1 MIACLYVCLL
11 TWLAVLF
18 LFACLFVFG
27 GTFFWAGL
35 NGNQTTMLIHA
46 RAPCTTSPSAVAL
59 IWSGLIGYWDCKKL
73 VPLNIPQIANWAAV
87 PPDSQSAPGPARQK
101 RSVETGPTDAV
112 VSKLL
117 LSRGSVRPSSG
128 QQLMTLILR
137 EVALV
142 SHVASY
148 VNAQTVLVVTSRTS
162 NISTARPSKQ
172 FGIW

>member
-1 MIACLYVCLL
+1 
-11 TWLAVLF
+11 
-18 LFACLFVFG
+18 
-27 GTFFWAGL
+27 
-35 NGNQTTMLIHA
+35 MLIHA

-142 SHVASY
+142 VSCSFLRECPNSPGSHIQDLKHKYRETFKTIRDMVDR
-148 VNAQTVLVVTSRTS
+148 NCITL
-162 NISTARPSKQ
+162 
-172 FGIW
+172 